1 MKNKLTPKE
10 EANRLYRL
18 FRVFNTDGNK
28 ETNHN
33 TAIQIA
39 SIHIDEI
46 NKILCDELDFK
57 NEKSILYYID
67 VKHELF
73 NIKL

>member
-1 MKNKLTPKE
+1 MKKQLTPKE
-10 EANRLYRL
+10 EANRLYHL
-18 FRVFNTDGNK
+18 FRGFNTDGNK

-39 SIHIDEI
+39 SIYIDEI
-46 NKILCDELDFK
+46 NEVLCNELDFK

-67 VKHELF
+67 VKHELY